1 MDGKGYKL
9 KPYRFDL
16 LQGFVAKYLFPWLFT
31 HVEISPDHL
40 KKWRRLVARGVV
52 IPVLDFP
59 SRIDFLTLYHLYRNK
74 GGNYPRFPIGVS
86 MFPWVSIRGIF
97 VFLRASLIWVFK
109 KICLFD
115 PFAAGQ
121 EGEIAKLGR
130 VPFTLH
136 IHPTGAYLR
145 RCLSLRAT
153 PLESIVRYQRGCDL
167 PIYLVPHLI
176 IYDFFPPTEKKSLYT
191 AFWGKVSMPKWT
203 LRMKSLLMR
212 KRIQVRFGTPI
223 DVRRFLKQHPELSDT
238 ALAREIHRAAVT
250 ILDKKLRGI
259 SGPSLPSRER
269 MVTQLLEDPE
279 LWRFLEEMS
288 EKSQKPV
295 EELARKARNYA
306 NEIAADLR
314 PSYVKQWEKIL
325 RWVWQSLYDGVDI
338 NEEAEQR
345 LRRIA
350 RNYPVIYVPS
360 HKSHIDYFLLSYV
373 LYEMN
378 LPLPLIAAGINLSF
392 WPVGPIFRRSS
403 AFLIRR
409 SFRDNPLYAEVFYS
423 YLRELIREGVPL
435 EFFIEGGRSR
445 TGKLILPKKGMLS
458 MIFRALFEKAATDI
472 YVVPTAVSYERI
484 VEEEGYIRELK
495 GDEKRKERTR
505 DLLRIRK
512 IFRKR
517 YGTVY
522 VRFGKPVSLKRYLQ
536 SRQIESLP
544 ESVEQRQNL
553 YQKAADDIVLAIQK
567 AMAVTPS
574 SLLAAAL
581 LSFRGRGMRHSEI
594 METADLYLRLLK
606 EVGAEF
612 PKKSEEMKQ
621 ALSRSLELFMQD
633 NVLQK
638 GIEIDAA
645 DPTYFVPPEKR
656 IHLEFS
662 KNMMVIHLAPLSL
675 YSWSLVPTPEEVAKS
690 PYQVFVFLHQIFKYE
705 FLMFSESPLHW
716 TRQGHALLKSLS
728 EKEIV
733 KLRNLTMSALEGYF
747 VAATYTMKES
757 WEKPVGEKRLVRDM
771 ISFGKEMI
779 ATSQIVCP
787 ESVTSATFHGWIRI
801 ALERKILGVVPE
813 KEGQPQKRRERLIEK
828 GENFREVGE
837 ITGILDSLL
846 SLHS

>member
-1 MDGKGYKL
+1 M

-16 LQGFVAKYLFPWLFT
+16 LQGFIAKHLFPWLFS

-40 KKWRRLVARGVV
+40 KKWRRLVSRGVV
-52 IPVLDFP
+52 VPVLDFP
-59 SRIDFLTLYHLYRNK
+59 SRIDFLTLHHLYRNK
-74 GGNYPRFPIGVS
+74 GGNYPRFPMGVS
-86 MFPWVSIRGIF
+86 MFPWVSARGIF
-97 VFLRASLIWVFK
+97 VFLKAFLVWIFK

-115 PFAAGQ
+115 PFAAGH
-121 EGEIAKLGR
+121 EEEIAKLGR

-136 IHPTGAYLR
+136 IHPSGAYLQ
-145 RCLSLRAT
+145 RCLSLRTT
-153 PLESIVRYQRGCDL
+153 PLESVVRYQRGCDQ

-203 LRMKSLLMR
+203 LRMKSLFMR
-212 KRIQVRFGTPI
+212 KRIQVRLGTPI
-223 DVRRFLKQHPELSDT
+223 DVRRFLKQHPTLSDT
-238 ALAREIHRAAVT
+238 ALAREIHRVAVV

-259 SGPSLPSRER
+259 SGPSLPSRDR

-279 LWRFLEEMS
+279 LWRFLEVMS
-288 EKSQKPV
+288 EETQKPV

-350 RNYPVIYVPS
+350 RNHPVIYVPS

-392 WPVGPIFRRSS
+392 WPVGPVFRRSG
-403 AFLIRR
+403 AFFIRR

-423 YLRELIREGVPL
+423 YLRELIREGIPL

-458 MIFRALFEKAATDI
+458 MVFRALFEKAATDI

-522 VRFGKPVSLKRYLQ
+522 VRFGKPVSLKRYLRN
-536 SRQIESLP
+536 RQIEGLP
-544 ESVEQRQNL
+544 ESVEQRQEL
-553 YQKAADDIVLAIQK
+553 YQKAADDIIRAIQK

-574 SLLAAAL
+574 SLVAAAL
-581 LSFRGRGMRHSEI
+581 LSFRGRGMRQSEI
-594 METADLYLRLLK
+594 METAELYLRLLE

-612 PKKSEEMKQ
+612 PKGSGETKH

-638 GIEIDAA
+638 GIDIDAT

-675 YSWSLVPTPEEVAKS
+675 YSWSLVQMPKERSRS
-690 PYQVFVFLHQIFKYE
+690 PYQVFVTLHQIFKYE

-716 TRQGHALLKSLS
+716 ARQGHLVLKSLT
-728 EKEIV
+728 EKEII

-747 VAATYTMKES
+747 VAATFTMKEV
-757 WEKPVGEKRLVRDM
+757 WEKPVREKKLVRDM
-771 ISFGKEMI
+771 ISLGKDMI

-787 ESVTSATFHGWIRI
+787 ESVTSATLQGWIRI
-801 ALERKILGVVPE
+801 ALERRILGIVRE
-813 KEGQPQKRRERLIEK
+813 KEEQSQKRRDRLIGK
-828 GENFREVGE
+828 GENFREIEE
-837 ITGILDSLL
+837 IVGILDGLL